1 MTIPVWVL
9 LGFAGWTILLL
20 LSTIA
25 VYRWHLIFTSRAN
38 LYDFPGDV
46 PHGKEW
52 YRRAVRAHANCIENL
67 PIYTAIVVAI
77 IVTQMQS
84 QMLDILAII
93 ILIARICQSLTHI
106 IFAPSNVAVA
116 IRFSFFS
123 IQLIAMLWMAIY
135 VVIRV
140 NSFG

>member
-9 LGFAGWTILLL
+9 IGFALWTILILI
-20 LSTIA
+20 STIG
-25 VYRWHLIFTSRAN
+25 VYRWHLIFTRRAN
-38 LYDFPGDV
+38 LYDFPGDA
-46 PHGKEW
+46 PHGTEW

-77 IVTQMQS
+77 IVTNVQS
-84 QMLDILAII
+84 PTLDILAIT

-106 IFAPSNVAVA
+106 IFTPTNAGIA

-123 IQLIAMLWMAIY
+123 IQLIAMLWMALY
-135 VVIRV
+135 VIISV
-140 NSFG
+140 SLAS